1 MADRGQQ
8 GKGRAGSDPLEEVF
22 QTLRQ
27 QVTETR
33 GGEDIAEQHYLLAVE
48 CWRQG
53 RVDQAKTAPE
63 VAADS
68 PRHLFPAATMLGQL
82 YRDEGR
88 LDESVAWFERAAAVL
103 PPTPE
108 EGWTLLYDLGTTLE
122 GLGHLRRALA
132 VFLELEATAGSHRD
146 VRGRIARLSRA
157 LLGG

>member
-1 MADRGQQ
+1 M
-8 GKGRAGSDPLEEVF
+8 F
-22 QTLRQ
+22 QTFRQ
-27 QVTETR
+27 QVTEPR

-53 RVDQAKTAPE
+53 CVDQAKTAFE
-63 VAADS
+63 IAADS
-68 PRHLFPAATMLGQL
+68 PRHVFPAATMLGQL
-82 YRDEGR
+82 YRDER
-88 LDESVAWFERAAAVL
+88 RPDQSVAWFERAAAVS

-122 GLGHLRRALA
+122 GLGHSRRALA